1 MKFKGYLDY
10 TDGSKDYIE
19 VIEFIIR
26 EKNSIAFELKTSWS
40 EQGFWI
46 FNGVAKF
53 QGNNVYKSDH
63 LKGRMASDLSI
74 EESSEAFIV
83 FQIMNIDTKNSE
95 VDIIGSVNY
104 GLEVFN
110 FEGLLEKDI

>member
-1 MKFKGYLDY
+1 MDQK
-10 TDGSKDYIE
+10 
-19 VIEFIIR
+19 IILKSLSSSF
-26 EKNSIAFELKTSWS
+26 EKKTRLHLNLKPHGRSRVF
-40 EQGFWI
+40 GF

-74 EESSEAFIV
+74 EESSEAVIV